1 MSGWKLTVA
10 CPLVWWAQVTMEK
23 FEGIGALARRGTST
37 LNVAPLPIRK
47 MPLKVGAPMMHE
59 TCNTTPPTFHS
70 PPTAAAERP
79 ISLTAFAK
87 LDNLSPKDLATSSE
101 CKLLLF
107 RRTSLSAQLGNT
119 SQM

>member
-1 MSGWKLTVA
+1 
-10 CPLVWWAQVTMEK
+10 MEK

-59 TCNTTPPTFHS
+59 TCNHTSHLSFS

-79 ISLTAFAK
+79 ISL
-87 LDNLSPKDLATSSE
+87 AT
-101 CKLLLF
+101 F
-107 RRTSLSAQLGNT
+107 DQT
-119 SQM
+119 